1 MRHTALGQGAL
12 DNVQTG
18 ERRLVSVLFTDM
30 VGYTATVEALGE
42 DRALPFTRTIHDVL
56 SQVVQEQGGSVRS
69 FAGDSI
75 MAVFGVPTALEDPA
89 LRACRAA
96 MAIHA
101 AFDAAGDLLNAQFG
115 VRPAMRVGIS
125 SGVAVIAAVQGDD
138 AALSAVGTVVNLA
151 SRVQALAAE
160 RQTLICDATRRQVEW
175 QTDHSFDG
183 EHAIKGVGRPQKL
196 WRLRAVRPGVTRF
209 DTSIA
214 RGLSP
219 LVGRDEEL
227 ITLTEAL
234 ARAGRGRQVVDLVG
248 EPGLGKTRLAFE
260 FTHRAEA
267 AAAMVMAGHCA
278 SDGRNVPFLPFLE
291 VVRGAFRLRTEDEP
305 QDLAQKL
312 EAGLRSSAL
321 YSLQNL
327 GLMLNLL
334 GLKAPEGA
342 LGGLDGVLIGLRTR
356 DLLPQLLRAQTRLH
370 PVVLLIEDV
379 HWIDSMSQ
387 DLLARLVG
395 EGDQTNLLIVT
406 TRRPEYDLPYADL
419 PGLTTLTLRPLDA
432 ADLRALVQSRL
443 GADSLPEGLIAQ
455 VIDRAGGNPLF
466 GEEILS
472 LLIQQ
477 GAQLAEG
484 SQVRFV
490 DDLAE
495 IGLPAGVQNLLTARI
510 DRLRQDDRA
519 LLQVAAVIGP
529 RFDPGLLAMVMP
541 RPGDT
546 GATLQRLHDLD
557 FFKHE
562 ANSSNY
568 AFRHVLLR
576 DAVYGGLLADHRQ
589 ALHLTVAEGLEQRSG
604 NRLPEVAETLAY
616 HFTRANRTRQAFT
629 YSVLAGAKALGI
641 YSLDL
646 ADQYFAAAMALY
658 EREPSCTTD
667 TEFSAF
673 VADYG
678 MCLNISMRVKTMLA
692 LFDKVGPTI
701 RRIGDSPH
709 HVHFLHHLVVC
720 LICSAGYFRAND
732 IRAEMMAMAARLGDI
747 ESRAYALVTDLAV
760 SCHFEPYPADD
771 FEIKRQEAEAALA
784 QLDDAYLRN
793 YLYAYLGFDKLC
805 RGLVAE
811 ANDLADQMIARGT
824 ARDDARSLG
833 YGTAMKA
840 LIALC
845 TDDYPTA
852 LQKSEEA
859 LGVARVE
866 WERGIAVGSR
876 VASQI
881 PLALPGAVGEI
892 ESYLAESRRNNWTM
906 MSSGSEAML
915 GVGIVMQ
922 GRIGEGIHHL
932 RKTIVRRDAEGNTS
946 VADWSRM
953 YLCEVYLAILS
964 GQGEASAGT
973 LIRNF
978 RTLIGVILFG
988 PKEIMEMV
996 SRVRANHQFARN
1008 GHYIARIEMILGLL
1022 YKAKKKKP
1030 AAIAHLSEALRIIEP
1045 AGASAL
1051 RSRIEGALAELGA
1064 NRT

>member
-1 MRHTALGQGAL
+1 M
-12 DNVQTG
+12 
-18 ERRLVSVLFTDM
+18 SVLFTDM
-30 VGYTATVEALGE
+30 VGYTATIDAMGE
-42 DRALPFTRTIHDVL
+42 DRALPFTRTIHDML

-75 MAVFGVPTALEDPA
+75 MAVFGVPAALEDAA
-89 LRACRAA
+89 LRACQAA
-96 MAIHA
+96 MTIHA
-101 AFDAAGDLLNAQFG
+101 AFAAAGDRLQAQFG

-138 AALSAVGTVVNLA
+138 VALSAVGTVVNLA
-151 SRVQALAAE
+151 SRVQALATE
-160 RQTLICDATRRQVEW
+160 QQTLICDATRRQVEW

-196 WRLRAVRPGVTRF
+196 WRLRGVRQGVTRF
-209 DTSIA
+209 DTSLA

-227 ITLTEAL
+227 AQLTQAL
-234 ARAGRGRQVVDLVG
+234 ARAGQGLQVVDLVG
-248 EPGLGKTRLAFE
+248 EPGLGKTRLVFE
-260 FTHRAEA
+260 LTQAAEA
-267 AAAMVMAGHCA
+267 ASAMVMTGHCA

-291 VVRGAFRLRTEDEP
+291 VVRSAFRLHSEDEP
-305 QDLAQKL
+305 PDIAQKL
-312 EAGLRSSAL
+312 EAGLRRSAM

-370 PVVLLIEDV
+370 PVVLLIEDA
-379 HWIDSMSQ
+379 HWIDSLSQ
-387 DLLARLVG
+387 DLLARLV
-395 EGDQTNLLIVT
+395 ETADQTNLMILT
-406 TRRPEYDLPYADL
+406 THRPEYGLPYADL

-432 ADLRALVQSRL
+432 ADLRALVRSRP
-443 GADSLPEGLIAQ
+443 GSDSLPEGLIAQ

-466 GEEILS
+466 GEEILN
-472 LLIQQ
+472 LLFQQ
-477 GAQLAEG
+477 DAQLG
-484 SQVRFV
+484 QSSRGRPV
-490 DDLAE
+490 DDLAD

-510 DRLRQDDRA
+510 DRLSPDDRA

-557 FFKHE
+557 FFKRD

-576 DAVYGGLLADHRQ
+576 EAVYGGLLADQRQ
-589 ALHLTVAEGLEQRSG
+589 DLHLAVAEGLEQRSG

-616 HFTRANRTRQAFT
+616 HFTRANRARQSFT
-629 YSVLAGAKALGI
+629 YSVLAGGKALGI

-646 ADQYFAAAMALY
+646 ADQYFAEAMALY
-658 EREPSCTTD
+658 DRDPTCTSD
-667 TEFSAF
+667 PEFSAF
-673 VADYG
+673 VANYG

-692 LFDKVGPTI
+692 LTDKVGPTI

-709 HVHFLHHLVVC
+709 HVTFLHHLVVC

-732 IRAEMMAMAARLGDI
+732 IRAEMMAMAARLGDNT
-747 ESRAYALVTDLAV
+747 SRAYALVTDLAL
-760 SCHFEPYPADD
+760 SCHFAPYPAED
-771 FEIKRQEAEAALA
+771 FEARRQEAEAALA

-793 YLYAYLGFDKLC
+793 YLYAYLGFDKVC

-852 LQKSEEA
+852 LQMSEAA

-866 WERGIAVGSR
+866 WERAIALASR
-876 VASQI
+876 NASMI
-881 PLALPGAVGEI
+881 PLNLPGAAAEVER
-892 ESYLAESRRNNWTM
+892 YLAESAHNDWTM
-906 MSSGSEAML
+906 MSSGPEAML
-915 GVGIVMQ
+915 GVAKLMQ
-922 GRIGEGIHHL
+922 GQIGAGIGHL
-932 RKTIVRRDAEGNTS
+932 RATIARREAEGNKTA
-946 VADWSRM
+946 ADWSRM

-964 GQGEASAGT
+964 GQGDASVGV

-978 RTLIGVILFG
+978 WALVGVILFG
-988 PKEIMEMV
+988 PKEITEMV
-996 SRVRANHQFARN
+996 SAVRANPQFARN

-1022 YKAKKKKP
+1022 HKSRKKKP

-1051 RSRIEGALAELGA
+1051 RSRIEGALAELSA
-1064 NRT
+1064 